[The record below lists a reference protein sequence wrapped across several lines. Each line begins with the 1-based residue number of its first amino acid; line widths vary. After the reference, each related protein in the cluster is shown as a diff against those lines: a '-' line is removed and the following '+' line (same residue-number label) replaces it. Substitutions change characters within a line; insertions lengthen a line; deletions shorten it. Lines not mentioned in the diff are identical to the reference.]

1 MPVCRSAHLP
11 VRRRSSSG
19 RVVDVTVELDLEAAT
34 SCAAVRV
41 DLSLRRRSGE
51 RGTRRRLSPS
61 PGSAEPRVCCQVSL
75 SKHRPGQPVTPRWW
89 TGRPVVGHWQ
99 VDPRVIGPKA
109 RRPDHRTHL
118 ECPTVGEP
126 HRRIAGVHRTA
137 VELHAMPPSERP
149 GARAHERLPP
159 GHPVAQLR
167 LLRRAE
173 EAGLR
178 PASRCSPSSSP
189 PAASSSCARSPP
201 AAHLQGQRD
210 RDLDTLERRRLVGR
224 RRLEHDRRAAV
235 VAITPPG
242 QELVERLFPEHSSCV
257 ARAFAPL
264 GDDEKRTLVELCRK
278 LAAT

>member
-1 MPVCRSAHLP
+1 MPVCRSAHLL

-89 TGRPVVGHWQ
+89 TGRPVVGHRH
-99 VDPRVIGPKA
+99 VDPRVIGPEA

-167 LLRRAE
+167 LLRRADE
-173 EAGLR
+173 EGLVEE
-178 PASRCSPSSSP
+178 SEWV
-189 PAASSSCARSPP
+189 AAQQPLTT
-201 AAHLQGQRD
+201 HGD
-210 RDLDTLERRRLVGR
+210 RAELSW
-224 RRLEHDRRAAV
+224 DRR
-235 VAITPPG
+235 T
-242 QELVERLFPEHSSCV
+242 RLFPAAAARKVRPCASVIPRTPSAARCV
-257 ARAFAPL
+257 SLGGPPSLQSKAP
-264 GDDEKRTLVELCRK
+264 R
-278 LAAT
+278 

>member
-1 MPVCRSAHLP
+1 MLPGQPEQAQARPAGDTALVDRASGCRAP
-11 VRRRSSSG
+11 ARRST
-19 RVVDVTVELDLEAAT
+19 RD
-34 SCAAVRV
+34 
-41 DLSLRRRSGE
+41 RSE
-51 RGTRRRLSPS
+51 SPS
-61 PGSAEPRVCCQVSL
+61 PRSPYPPRV
-75 SKHRPGQPVTPRWW
+75 
-89 TGRPVVGHWQ
+89 
-99 VDPRVIGPKA
+99 
-109 RRPDHRTHL
+109 
-118 ECPTVGEP
+118 P
-126 HRRIAGVHRTA
+126 HRRRTA
-137 VELHAMPPSERP
+137 PSHRRRPPHGRGAARHAAVGASRGSSPRASPARPSGRP
-149 GARAHERLPP
+149 AATPSTR
-159 GHPVAQLR
+159 
-167 LLRRAE
+167 E

-178 PASRCSPSSSP
+178 PASRCSSSSSP

-264 GDDEKRTLVELCRK
+264 DDDEKRTLVELCRK